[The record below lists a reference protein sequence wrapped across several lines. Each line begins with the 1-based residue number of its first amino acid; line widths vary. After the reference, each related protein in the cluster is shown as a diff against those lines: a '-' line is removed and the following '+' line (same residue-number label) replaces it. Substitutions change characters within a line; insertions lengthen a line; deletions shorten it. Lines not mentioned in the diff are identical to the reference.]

1 MGQWANACAP
11 RGRAPGTPV
20 KRLLRRLLPPGLRR
34 GLQIGRDLGFRA
46 GIVHLRQQLARAC
59 AGRRS
64 GATHPA
70 APVRSLVFVC
80 HGNIIRSPFAAALL
94 RKRLASGGAKI
105 RIASAGLRA
114 NPAREAD
121 PRARTL
127 APEFGICLDN
137 HRATPLTPAMVEEND
152 LLLVMD
158 YHNEAE
164 LLTHFP
170 NARGKVWL
178 LREYLWRHKKDLEI
192 PDPYL
197 GDETEVRR
205 VCEELERCVGE
216 LARRLSGDSP

>member
-1 MGQWANACAP
+1 MGQWANAYVPQSGGA
-11 RGRAPGTPV
+11 GTPA
-20 KRLLRRLLPPGLRR
+20 RRWLRRLLPQRLRR
-34 GLQIGRDLGFRA
+34 ILQIGRDLGFRA
-46 GIVHLRQQLARAC
+46 GIVHLRQRWARAC
-59 AGRRS
+59 AGRCWS
-64 GATHPA
+64 TVHST

-94 RKRLASGGAKI
+94 RKQLARRRAEI
-105 RIASAGLRA
+105 RVASAGLRA

-121 PRARTL
+121 PRARAL
-127 APEFGICLDN
+127 APQFGICLDD

-164 LLTHFP
+164 LLTRFP

-178 LREYLWRHKKDLEI
+178 LREYVEQRPKDTEI

-197 GDETEVRR
+197 GDEADLWR
-205 VCEELERCVGE
+205 VCQELERCIEE
-216 LARRLSGDSP
+216 LAKRLSAGGP